1 MAEDISLQLR
11 IDTTDLK
18 NATAIV
24 QNATANIERLG
35 NAEEALAGKSQ
46 KAGQAQRNLGTDL
59 TETGRRAAQA
69 RREMEAAANS
79 TGQFGGRVSEIGQK
93 LRLAQGELSMMT
105 GALRGSQ
112 GLAGG
117 LETAGASLARF
128 GGALGPIGLALAAT
142 TAAVGAL
149 GYAWF
154 ELSKSLGAYQD
165 RQQQLEGRLTNSL
178 GSIGQTRAAIEALR
192 ETTQKTGLGFDAAAD
207 AFARIARNNESIGL
221 SNKEMLQMVDTVQK
235 LGVVSGAST
244 GEMQAGMIQFG
255 QALAS
260 GRLQGDELRSIMENF
275 PALARA
281 IAANFQNADGSIG
294 TTIGTLRR
302 MGSEGELTADK
313 IAAAILR
320 ATEETQREY
329 EKIPDTMER
338 ANQRLT
344 DNYAKMLGNLGSI
357 FASSEFVQ
365 GVYTFL
371 NNVAKSLDT
380 MFARLAKQRSQDR
393 MEDAQRDVRTGTVVD
408 QGRRFM
414 TVGAS
419 LVSGNPLGALR
430 ALQNPE
436 QFRRRATAEE
446 IRDRGETAT
455 ILFNRMQE
463 LGGQTPE
470 DEALQK
476 NIAGVLQGQTV
487 GQNYPG
493 KDAQVKRLRG
503 DLSIIDKGIA
513 DADAAIAAGGN
524 SRFSV
529 KDLQNERARLLAARE
544 NVLEKIKGAEAKLSG
559 GGAGGSGSDGIA
571 STLKSA
577 NEQLAEMAL
586 RAQQVRSGIAL
597 IGADRDK
604 MINADAAN
612 EAALARL
619 QKFGEKSTAGI
630 EKWFTAYRTGLLDS
644 KKAAQEAADANRVYE
659 ASVNANLNRR
669 LLAAGADPRSQDRA
683 RFDFEMEQAATG
695 FSGGEGSRR
704 YAEFY
709 LESLDARR
717 TGEANQDRMVNDQLS
732 RQLRMG
738 AEQSKLSRLSS
749 DEYRVQI
756 ALLQKRFDLEGQG
769 RKEAEEFY
777 QTQLRLTEQIE
788 RQAIRQERQMARDR
802 GIIGTLEQGARSLEN
817 TFKNTFETIFTDG
830 VRKGADI
837 FGRGFGDIIKKISAD
852 MIYLIAVKP
861 FEELAIQM
869 ASKLGQWIISMLPG
883 GSPGASMMGPSP
895 NAFGNAYGSTGRIH
909 AFAKGG
915 AFTNQIISSPTLF
928 AFANGGALGLM
939 GEAGPEA
946 VMPLRRGSDGR
957 LGVSADGGGAVEVV
971 INDMRSSPGAER
983 PEVSENRGP
992 DGRRVISVMIRD
1004 EIRRQIRS
1012 GELDREMAG
1021 SYGMSRTL
1029 ARK

>member
-11 IDTTDLK
+11 IDTSDLK
-18 NATAIV
+18 NAAAIV
-24 QNATANIERLG
+24 QNATTNIERLG

-46 KAGQAQRNLGTDL
+46 RAGQAQRNLGNDL
-59 TETGRRAAQA
+59 TETGRKAAQA
-69 RREMEAAANS
+69 RREMEATANS

-93 LRLAQGELSMMT
+93 LRVAQGELSMMT

-128 GGALGPIGLALAAT
+128 GGALGPIGLAVAAT

-275 PALARA
+275 PALAKA
-281 IAANFQNADGSIG
+281 IASNFQNADGSIG

-393 MEDAQRDVRTGTVVD
+393 MEEAQSDVRTGTVVD
-408 QGRRFM
+408 QGRRFL
-414 TVGAS
+414 TAGAL
-419 LVSGNPLGALR
+419 LVSGSPLGALN

-436 QFRRRATAEE
+436 RFRRRATGEE
-446 IRDRGETAT
+446 IKDRGDTAT
-455 ILFNRMQE
+455 ILYNRMQE

-470 DEALQK
+470 DEALQR

-503 DLSIIDKGIA
+503 DLSIIDKGIS

-529 KDLQNERARLLAARE
+529 QNLQDERARLVAARQ
-544 NVLEKIKGAEAKLSG
+544 NVLDKIKGAEAKLAG
-559 GGAGGSGSDGIA
+559 GGGSDGIA
-571 STLKSA
+571 SALKSA
-577 NEQLAEMAL
+577 NEQIAEMTL
-586 RAQQVRSGIAL
+586 RTQQVRQGMTL
-597 IGADRDK
+597 IGADRSK
-604 MINADAAN
+604 VMEADAAN
-612 EAALARL
+612 EAALTRL
-619 QKFGEKSTAGI
+619 QKFGEKSTSGI

-644 KKAAQEAADANRVYE
+644 KKAAQEASEANRVYE
-659 ASVNANLNRR
+659 ASVSANLNRR
-669 LLAAGADPRSQDRA
+669 LLAAGSDPRSQDRA
-683 RFDFEMEQAATG
+683 RFDFETEQAARG
-695 FSGGEGSRR
+695 FAGGEGSRR

-717 TGEANQDRMVNDQLS
+717 TGEANQDRTSNEAIS
-732 RQLRMG
+732 RQIRFG
-738 AEQSKLSRLSS
+738 AEQAKLSRLSS

-769 RKEAEEFY
+769 RDKTEDYY
-777 QTQLRLTEQIE
+777 QTQLRLTEQLE
-788 RQAIRQERQMARDR
+788 RQTAKLERQTARDR
-802 GIIGTLEQGARSLEN
+802 GIMNTLEQGARSLEG

-837 FGRGFGDIIKKISAD
+837 FGRGFGEIIKKISAD

-895 NAFGNAYGSTGRIH
+895 NAFGNAFGAGGRIH
-909 AFAKGG
+909 AFANGG
-915 AFTNQIISSPTLF
+915 AFTNRIVSSPTLF

-939 GEAGPEA
+939 GEAGEEA

-957 LGVSADGGGAVEVV
+957 LGVSADGGGAVSVV

-983 PEVSENRGP
+983 PETKEGRGP

-1004 EIRRQIRS
+1004 EMRRQIRS
-1012 GELDREMAG
+1012 GDLDREMAG
-1021 SYGMSRTL
+1021 SYGTSRTL